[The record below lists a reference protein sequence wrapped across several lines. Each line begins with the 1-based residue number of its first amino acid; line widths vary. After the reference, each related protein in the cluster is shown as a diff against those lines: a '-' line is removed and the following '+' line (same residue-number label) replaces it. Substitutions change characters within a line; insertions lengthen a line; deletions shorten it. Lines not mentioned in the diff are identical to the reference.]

1 MVGTYNKVL
10 PFKDDERVIDQFGW
24 SPTSVIK
31 PTKASKKKWKDA
43 YLENTEQRRS
53 DDAEYLS
60 GLKFSEFHAGL
71 CEDIVHYWSMVGGKI
86 VDPFAG
92 RLTRAFVSAS
102 LGRSYEGYDVSPTT
116 VKNVN
121 EHLDKHFLRTG
132 ISGATVK
139 EGDGCMMQLTYDES
153 ADLVMTCPPYHRL
166 EAYES
171 ATGQLSDIKGYHHF
185 LERINECGMNIE
197 RVLKPGGFCVWIC
210 GDWRE
215 DGKMR
220 SFHSDVI
227 NMFTFNAGLKLH
239 DTVIIENQSP
249 FAALQL
255 GKVASKRYTSK
266 VHEYM
271 LVFRKEGEIVPT
283 SNKIKL
289 HEESSLEDFF

>member
-24 SPTSVIK
+24 TLTSVIK

-71 CEDIVHYWSMVGGKI
+71 CEGIVHYWSMVGGKI

-121 EHLDKHFLRTG
+121 EHLDKHYLRTG
-132 ISGATVK
+132 ISGAIVK

-153 ADLVMTCPPYHRL
+153 ADLVMTCPPYHQL
-166 EAYES
+166 EKYES
-171 ATGQLSDIKGYHHF
+171 VENQLSDINDYETF
-185 LERINECGMNIE
+185 LGMLKLCAVNIK
-197 RVLKPGGFCVWIC
+197 RVLKPGGFLVWVC
-210 GDWRE
+210 ADWR
-215 DGKMR
+215 DGNEFR
-220 SFHSDVI
+220 SFHTDSI
-227 NMFTFNAGLKLH
+227 QMFKNVGLKYHHLI
-239 DTVIIENQSP
+239 VMKKIYWVL
-249 FAALQL
+249 AA
-255 GKVASKRYTSK
+255 
-266 VHEYM
+266 
-271 LVFRKEGEIVPT
+271 I
-283 SNKIKL
+283 
-289 HEESSLEDFF
+289 